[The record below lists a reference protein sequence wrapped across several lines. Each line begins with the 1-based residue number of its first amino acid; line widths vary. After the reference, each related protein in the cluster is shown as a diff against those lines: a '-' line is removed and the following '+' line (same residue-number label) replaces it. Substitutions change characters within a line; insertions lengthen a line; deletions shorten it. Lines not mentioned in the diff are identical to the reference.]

1 MEKHSNI
8 LWLLLVFSLS
18 WVSIARGDTNNI
30 VIDEPLSA
38 VPGATLTGVSG
49 TNFVG
54 TYVGNDGGTYSF
66 VTDGTNYTILND
78 SLNPSATA
86 VSGISGT
93 TIYGTI
99 SYPPLP
105 FFDGFLND
113 LSSTNYV
120 LINDPLGMSST
131 TIKGVSGSNV
141 IGDYFFMASNGF
153 TFITNSYLYNGTNY
167 QTLNDTNGVSNS
179 TIAVALSGGGV
190 VGNYQDAGTNSF
202 GFYFNGTNYT
212 TLDYST
218 NTNGPVITMG
228 TTTLVGISSGKVAGN
243 ALDGTPALHGF
254 LWNIT
259 TATYTPIDVDPSGAL
274 PTWITG
280 ISGSNVVG
288 NTVDG
293 NGITKGFLTSD
304 GGVNYS
310 TIDYP
315 NATNGS
321 VVVGIGGGTVYG
333 TYLDSNGVTRN
344 YVFSRTNY
352 TTVDG
357 PPSST
362 MVLSASSNGTGTNAV
377 GSYVDV
383 SGNSNYY
390 FYNGTNSTY
399 TTLNN
404 TNALPGSLAVV
415 GISGTNVAGTYTDAN
430 TGYIYGFF
438 YNGKK
443 YTPLYGPQGAS
454 SFDNGGG
461 LDSVNGIS
469 GSSVVGTYIET
480 NTDNTYGFFY
490 TGGTYTPIYG
500 PQGTNAFN
508 NSGGLASVDGISGST
523 VYGTYTETNS
533 GYLYGYRYVIG
544 SGYSTTPI
552 YGPDGTNGTGILTIN
567 GMSGTSV
574 VGTYPDANSP
584 NTYGFILNG
593 STYTRIYGPEGTNGS
608 GVDSIIGISG
618 NNVVGSYTDSNS
630 VPHGFLYNGT
640 NYSYSVID
648 FPEAVPPLPMTN
660 GTTIYGVLG
669 SMIYGGY
676 NDPDGLSHGFT
687 IQRGNQSITTYT
699 IPSTNFAVP
708 NPSTTLPLT
717 NSLGLPITYTVLSGA
732 ATLSNNILTFTG
744 AGTVTVEADQPG
756 NNAYYAAA
764 PLTNS
769 VAIAKGA
776 QTINFGAV
784 TNQVFGVPFVV
795 SPSAS
800 SGLQVSVSILS
811 GSATNSGTGGT
822 TITPTGAGTLV
833 LAANQSGDSNYLA
846 AAQVTNSVT
855 VLQATQSIAPFTGIT
870 NIAFTTNPVTITL
883 PAASSALPVTLA
895 ATGPATNTGN
905 LITLLGTGTVT
916 LTASQSG
923 NSNYLAAS
931 PVSTNFLVTK
941 GSQTITVFATI
952 STKTFGDDAFSVTP
966 PTASSGLPITLSI
979 SSGPATLSNNTL
991 SLTGAGTVTL
1001 AADQSG
1007 NSNYAVAPEVTTSF
1021 AVNKRAQSIAQFSTI
1036 PNQQGLSPVTV
1047 TNPPMASSGLPVV
1060 LSLVSGEATISGNT
1074 ITPTNSP
1081 TTIVVAANQG
1091 GDTNY
1096 TAAPQVTTSF
1106 SVGKTDQTIASFTT
1120 IPDQPFS
1127 TNHIAVTIP
1136 SASSSLPVTV
1146 SLLSGPATLA
1156 DTNLTL
1162 TGVGTVVLAA
1172 NQPGDPTY
1180 GPAPQVTTS
1189 FVVSLASQTIAPF
1202 TTIPNHTF
1210 GDTPFSI
1217 SSPVGGNSGLPVT
1230 LSILSGSAILSNN
1243 LLTITGA
1250 GTITVAADQAGNAN
1264 YAAAS
1269 EVTTSFVVAKESQ
1282 TVSPFASIPNQKKP
1296 IAVTITNPPTGGGSG
1311 QPVIISVLFG
1321 PATYNASNNTVT
1333 PTNKGVVTLAAN
1345 QAGDANYSTASQVTT
1360 SFLVTLLPQ
1369 SIGPFSGIITNGTI
1383 PYSPKPISVALP
1395 KSTSTLATK
1404 LSILSGP
1411 ATVVGSTMSLSGI
1424 GTVTL
1429 AANQS
1434 GNGKFAPAPQTTITF
1449 VVTKSSQ
1456 TIALFT
1462 GIKEQ
1467 IPYTPVSFDVT
1478 IPKASSGLPVTLS
1491 ASGAATSINNN
1502 IIQLTGVGTVTLTAT
1517 TGGSRD
1523 YLVGYRTTNFVVTQ
1537 ASQTIKPFKPI
1548 VAQTNMVP
1556 FTLTNVPTASSGLPI
1571 SLGISSGFATIV
1583 TNSSTSYT
1591 ITPTN
1596 NGSVTLVAS
1605 QPGDP
1610 DYLAAH
1616 PVTVTFKV
1624 K

>member
-1 MEKHSNI
+1 
-8 LWLLLVFSLS
+8 
-18 WVSIARGDTNNI
+18 
-30 VIDEPLSA
+30 
-38 VPGATLTGVSG
+38 
-49 TNFVG
+49 
-54 TYVGNDGGTYSF
+54 
-66 VTDGTNYTILND
+66 
-78 SLNPSATA
+78 
-86 VSGISGT
+86 
-93 TIYGTI
+93 
-99 SYPPLP
+99 
-105 FFDGFLND
+105 
-113 LSSTNYV
+113 
-120 LINDPLGMSST
+120 
-131 TIKGVSGSNV
+131 
-141 IGDYFFMASNGF
+141 
-153 TFITNSYLYNGTNY
+153 
-167 QTLNDTNGVSNS
+167 
-179 TIAVALSGGGV
+179 
-190 VGNYQDAGTNSF
+190 
-202 GFYFNGTNYT
+202 
-212 TLDYST
+212 
-218 NTNGPVITMG
+218 
-228 TTTLVGISSGKVAGN
+228 
-243 ALDGTPALHGF
+243 
-254 LWNIT
+254 
-259 TATYTPIDVDPSGAL
+259 
-274 PTWITG
+274 
-280 ISGSNVVG
+280 
-288 NTVDG
+288 
-293 NGITKGFLTSD
+293 
-304 GGVNYS
+304 
-310 TIDYP
+310 
-315 NATNGS
+315 
-321 VVVGIGGGTVYG
+321 
-333 TYLDSNGVTRN
+333 
-344 YVFSRTNY
+344 
-352 TTVDG
+352 
-357 PPSST
+357 
-362 MVLSASSNGTGTNAV
+362 
-377 GSYVDV
+377 
-383 SGNSNYY
+383 
-390 FYNGTNSTY
+390 
-399 TTLNN
+399 
-404 TNALPGSLAVV
+404 
-415 GISGTNVAGTYTDAN
+415 
-430 TGYIYGFF
+430 
-438 YNGKK
+438 
-443 YTPLYGPQGAS
+443 
-454 SFDNGGG
+454 
-461 LDSVNGIS
+461 
-469 GSSVVGTYIET
+469 
-480 NTDNTYGFFY
+480 
-490 TGGTYTPIYG
+490 
-500 PQGTNAFN
+500 
-508 NSGGLASVDGISGST
+508 
-523 VYGTYTETNS
+523 
-533 GYLYGYRYVIG
+533 
-544 SGYSTTPI
+544 
-552 YGPDGTNGTGILTIN
+552 
-567 GMSGTSV
+567 
-574 VGTYPDANSP
+574 
-584 NTYGFILNG
+584 
-593 STYTRIYGPEGTNGS
+593 
-608 GVDSIIGISG
+608 
-618 NNVVGSYTDSNS
+618 
-630 VPHGFLYNGT
+630 
-640 NYSYSVID
+640 
-648 FPEAVPPLPMTN
+648 
-660 GTTIYGVLG
+660 
-669 SMIYGGY
+669 
-676 NDPDGLSHGFT
+676 
-687 IQRGNQSITTYT
+687 
-699 IPSTNFAVP
+699 
-708 NPSTTLPLT
+708 
-717 NSLGLPITYTVLSGA
+717 
-732 ATLSNNILTFTG
+732 
-744 AGTVTVEADQPG
+744 
-756 NNAYYAAA
+756 
-764 PLTNS
+764 
-769 VAIAKGA
+769 
-776 QTINFGAV
+776 
-784 TNQVFGVPFVV
+784 
-795 SPSAS
+795 
-800 SGLQVSVSILS
+800 
-811 GSATNSGTGGT
+811 
-822 TITPTGAGTLV
+822 
-833 LAANQSGDSNYLA
+833 
-846 AAQVTNSVT
+846 VTNSVT

-1282 TVSPFASIPNQKKP
+1282 TISPFASIPNQKKP